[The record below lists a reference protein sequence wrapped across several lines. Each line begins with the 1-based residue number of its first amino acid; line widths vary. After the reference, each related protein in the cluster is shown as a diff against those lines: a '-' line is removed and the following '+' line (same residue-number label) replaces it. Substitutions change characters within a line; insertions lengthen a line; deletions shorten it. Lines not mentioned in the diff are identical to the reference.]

1 MLNSRLPSFLK
12 RSSTKMQIQLANVT
26 KVYGSKRALSHIHL
40 DFMPGQIVAVVGV
53 NGAGKSTLLQI
64 MAGLLVPT
72 SGAVYYDEAVLQRR
86 RIDLRKRFH
95 LLPDFPFFFAG
106 ATVLSHIAMMLE
118 LYDRDTP
125 EARERVTNLLEA
137 LDLLPLVRSPVYT
150 LSRGQM
156 YKAALLGL
164 IAVQPDLWMLDEPFA
179 SGMDPRGLR
188 VFREE
193 AQRAAA
199 TGATVLFSSQILA
212 AAEQIATHVLILHEA
227 EVKAFAPLDQL
238 RRDTAGNPNL
248 EAVFSN
254 LTR

>member
-1 MLNSRLPSFLK
+1 ME
-12 RSSTKMQIQLANVT
+12 IQLANVT
-26 KVYGSKRALSHIHL
+26 KVFGGKRALSHIHL
-40 DFMPGQIVAVVGV
+40 DFAPGQIIAIVGV

-72 SGAVYYDEAVLQRR
+72 SGAVYYDNAPLERR

-95 LLPDFPFFFAG
+95 FLPDFPFFFAG
-106 ATVLSHIAMMLE
+106 ATVLSHLAMMLE
-118 LYDRDTP
+118 LYDKDTP
-125 EARERVTNLLEA
+125 ETRARVTDLLEA
-137 LDLLPLVRSPVYT
+137 LDLLPLVRSPVHI

-156 YKAALLGL
+156 YKTALLGM

-193 AQRAAA
+193 AARAAA
-199 TGATVLFSSQILA
+199 TGATILFSSQILA
-212 AAEQIATHVLILHEA
+212 AAEQLATHVLVLHDA

-238 RRDTAGNPNL
+238 RQATTGNPNL
-248 EAVFSN
+248 EAIFSN
-254 LTR
+254 LTT